1 MAPNDLIS
9 KIRLIEVNA
18 FVKHVNFYET
28 DFRYSNCPR
37 RNFEIKST
45 KSGTDSLSFSWNH
58 VEEISMGCEGSI
70 AVIIKI

>member
-28 DFRYSNCPR
+28 DFRYGNCQR

-45 KSGTDSLSFSWNH
+45 KSGTDPLS
-58 VEEISMGCEGSI
+58 SMKSCGEDIDG
-70 AVIIKI
+70 VRRV